1 MAVWFAEAPHH
12 QCRQAGFITFAGVL
26 CLAGADDV
34 GVYRVFFMA
43 GTADTPAAN
52 DVTPLDPSRQALG
65 YCAFALLVLIL
76 APVPHN
82 LYGTFSIRCPYV

>member
-1 MAVWFAEAPHH
+1 MGISVLIALSLWLFWFAEAPYH
-12 QCRQAGFITFAGVL
+12 QCRQACFITFAGVL

-52 DVTPLDPSRQALG
+52 DITPLDRPDRHSDT
-65 YCAFALLVLIL
+65 
-76 APVPHN
+76 AP
-82 LYGTFSIRCPYV
+82 LRCWC